1 MCVYSFPSPA
11 RVLSNNDVSLPHD
24 SLHGGAALPW
34 RRPSVSDVD
43 QPNIDL
49 KVSLIQHWQGLN
61 TLLID
66 VAPYW
71 LVVNECD
78 VDLTISETNGRKIKV
93 PAGKTCAPPVF
104 NEVNSINIMFHHL

>member
-1 MCVYSFPSPA
+1 MCVRSIASSS
-11 RVLSNNDVSLPHD
+11 RVLANNDVSLPYD
-24 SLHGGAALPW
+24 SLHGSAGLP
-34 RRPSVSDVD
+34 RRPSVCDAD

-49 KVSLIQHWQGLN
+49 KVSLIQHWHGLN

-78 VDLTISETNGRKIKV
+78 VDLTMGEKNGRRIKV
-93 PAGKTCAPPVF
+93 PAGKTSAPPVF
-104 NEVNSINIMFHHL
+104 TEVHVRIV